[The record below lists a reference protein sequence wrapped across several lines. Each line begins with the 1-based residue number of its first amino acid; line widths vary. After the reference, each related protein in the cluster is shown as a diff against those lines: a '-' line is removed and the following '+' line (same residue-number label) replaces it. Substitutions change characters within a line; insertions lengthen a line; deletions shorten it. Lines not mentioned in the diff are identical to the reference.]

1 MTITHAH
8 TPASLH
14 ATHIR
19 AHTHAER
26 ERGREGEGWIGIGV
40 GRETTRTHVTQGTR
54 ADTCLHVPKHTPTLP
69 VNCFFFL

>member
-26 ERGREGEGWIGIGV
+26 ERGREGE
-40 GRETTRTHVTQGTR
+40 RERDG
-54 ADTCLHVPKHTPTLP
+54 
-69 VNCFFFL
+69 

>member
-19 AHTHAER
+19 AHTHTRTHTCRER
-26 ERGREGEGWIGIGV
+26 ERGRGMDRDR
-40 GRETTRTHVTQGTR
+40 GRERDDPDTRHAGHACRHVPTR
-54 ADTCLHVPKHTPTLP
+54 A
-69 VNCFFFL
+69 